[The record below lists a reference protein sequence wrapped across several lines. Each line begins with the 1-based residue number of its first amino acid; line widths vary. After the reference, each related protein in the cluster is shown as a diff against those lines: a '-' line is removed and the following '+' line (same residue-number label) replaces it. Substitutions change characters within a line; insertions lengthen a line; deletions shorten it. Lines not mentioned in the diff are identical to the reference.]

1 MRISMKRGLSMRM
14 GPSWIESARR
24 KWLFT
29 FCVTPATYLRCV
41 CVCVCVCV
49 REREREWVCVGGWLM
64 RACQVFLSKS
74 VFFKIP
80 IELSYAKN
88 ACSEHCTFH
97 SLLFAFTHTHTHTH
111 THE

>member
-1 MRISMKRGLSMRM
+1 MRM

-49 REREREWVCVGGWLM
+49 RERERERARKEVGEDASQQTI
-64 RACQVFLSKS
+64 R
-74 VFFKIP
+74 
-80 IELSYAKN
+80 
-88 ACSEHCTFH
+88 
-97 SLLFAFTHTHTHTH
+97 
-111 THE
+111 